1 MPKDVEPSSAE
12 ATDALVA
19 ILSDALRE
27 LAATGHS
34 NQANR
39 LAGRAYA
46 ALRQS
51 QPSRAQRIN
60 VLMHRLSRMPDTTQE

>member
-1 MPKDVEPSSAE
+1 MPPDLEPTSAE

-19 ILSDALRE
+19 VLSDALHA
-27 LAATGHS
+27 LAATGRS
-34 NQANR
+34 DQANR

-46 ALRQS
+46 ALRQG
-51 QPSRAQRIN
+51 QPARAQRIN